1 MHYFN
6 QSLELSRANDDK
18 QGISIALS
26 NLGQLT
32 EKGNEAS
39 SLSQLLESL
48 KEAKSLGYRK
58 IVMSNYGSL
67 RDFYSNKGDYK
78 SAFEYAMKYQLLND
92 SIYDEE
98 SADKIIEL
106 QTKYETAEKEKQLVI
121 AKKEKLEKDLE
132 LNKANVTKYGMF
144 GISAILLLL
153 LGSLYSRYL
162 IKRRSQMQLAAIN
175 EELNELNNTKDKLFS
190 IVSHDLKNSMSGF
203 SGIVNTLNSS
213 YEKFS
218 ADQVKYYVGEVSA
231 SANSMKGLLRNL
243 LDWAR
248 SQQNL
253 IKVCPSQFSIASLV
267 SECTL
272 LVDQQLR
279 RKNIELD
286 VAVDDDLML
295 VSDRNIV
302 TTIVRNL
309 LVNAVKYSND
319 GGRIFIT
326 SSLVNQEIE
335 ISVADNGVGMDQQ
348 DVDFIMNTGTFMK
361 SKPGVQGEKGAGLG
375 LMLTKELLEKIS
387 GRLMVVSEIG
397 KGSTFSIVLPVLKNV
412 EAHDLIEV
420 YAE

>member
-1 MHYFN
+1 
-6 QSLELSRANDDK
+6 
-18 QGISIALS
+18 
-26 NLGQLT
+26 
-32 EKGNEAS
+32 
-39 SLSQLLESL
+39 
-48 KEAKSLGYRK
+48 
-58 IVMSNYGSL
+58 
-67 RDFYSNKGDYK
+67 
-78 SAFEYAMKYQLLND
+78 
-92 SIYDEE
+92 
-98 SADKIIEL
+98 
-106 QTKYETAEKEKQLVI
+106 
-121 AKKEKLEKDLE
+121 
-132 LNKANVTKYGMF
+132 
-144 GISAILLLL
+144 
-153 LGSLYSRYL
+153 
-162 IKRRSQMQLAAIN
+162 
-175 EELNELNNTKDKLFS
+175 
-190 IVSHDLKNSMSGF
+190 MSGF